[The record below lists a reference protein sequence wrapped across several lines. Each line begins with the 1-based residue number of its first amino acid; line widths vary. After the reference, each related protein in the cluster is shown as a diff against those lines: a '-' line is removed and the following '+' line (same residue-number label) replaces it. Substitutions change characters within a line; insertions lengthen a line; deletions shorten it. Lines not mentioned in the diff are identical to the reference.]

1 MLPVDFEGE
10 TWTKLQAAVH
20 AVYAAT
26 GVSFSEEELYQ
37 VREPDTCLR
46 LPAFGRHGGVSRS
59 CLLGW
64 GATAVA
70 KLLVHR
76 PHVLLDLTG

>member
-37 VREPDTCLR
+37 VREPDAY
-46 LPAFGRHGGVSRS
+46 LPALA
-59 CLLGW
+59 C
-64 GATAVA
+64 T
-70 KLLVHR
+70 
-76 PHVLLDLTG
+76 